1 MEITKINWINIS
13 IARRRKMHSCNIDLI
28 LIDRNN
34 RKIVQ
39 IATSVLWRRPF
50 YFIFIYVLFIWFI
63 LNSNW
68 PFHFALRLCM
78 YKSGVFFFIKNAQ
91 QEFIV
96 YVILPI
102 TLRFI
107 DTLNIISMNPYIV
120 FDHLCTLIGT
130 Q

>member
-1 MEITKINWINIS
+1 
-13 IARRRKMHSCNIDLI
+13 
-28 LIDRNN
+28 
-34 RKIVQ
+34 
-39 IATSVLWRRPF
+39 
-50 YFIFIYVLFIWFI
+50 
-63 LNSNW
+63 
-68 PFHFALRLCM
+68 M

-102 TLRFI
+102 ILRFI

-120 FDHLCTLIGT
+120 FDHFCTFIGT